1 MSWFGAEVDG
11 PLIVTRTVHFAASA
25 TLAGALMF
33 RGFVVEPALRA
44 APPANALV
52 HKQVRAVAWI
62 GLAVAMVSGLILVL
76 LLTMSLSGES
86 LGEAVMSGALRDVLN
101 LTQFGLVSQVRLALA
116 IVLAICLAFERSAVW
131 RWLGLGAA
139 VGLIASIAWTGHAA
153 STPYK
158 LGYLHLTSDALHL
171 TAAAAWI
178 GGLLP
183 HALLLNVSR
192 RYRILEW
199 ASLELDVVRQ
209 FSLLG
214 VVSVATLILSGVI
227 NAWILVGS
235 FRGLVF
241 TVYGWILMVKLVVF
255 AIMVVLATVN
265 RFRLTPQLALPPA
278 GEARCY
284 ALRRLTR
291 STVAEIALGLLVF
304 AIVGVLGTQHP
315 SAHLIQ

>member
-1 MSWFGAEVDG
+1 MSWFGAEIDG
-11 PLIVTRTVHFAASA
+11 PMIVARTVHFAASA

-33 RGFVVEPALRA
+33 RGFVAEPALRA

-62 GLAVAMVSGLILVL
+62 GLAVAVVSGLVLVM

-86 LGEAVMSGALRDVLN
+86 VGEAVMSGALRDVLN
-101 LTQFGLVSQVRLALA
+101 LTQFGWVSQIRLALA
-116 IVLAICLAFERSAVW
+116 IVLAICLAFERSALW

-139 VGLIASIAWTGHAA
+139 VSLIASIAWTGHAG

-158 LGYLHLTSDALHL
+158 LGYLHLTSDVLHL

-178 GGLLP
+178 GGLVPL
-183 HALLLNVSR
+183 ALLLNVGR
-192 RYRILEW
+192 RDDHLEW
-199 ASLELDVVRQ
+199 ALLELDVVRR
-209 FSLLG
+209 FSILG
-214 VVSVATLILSGVI
+214 SVSVATLILSGFV

-235 FRGLVF
+235 FRGLVV

-315 SAHLIQ
+315 SAHLMQ

>member
-1 MSWFGAEVDG
+1 MSWFGAEIDG
-11 PLIVTRTVHFAASA
+11 PMIVMRTVHFAASA

-33 RGFVVEPALRA
+33 RGFVAEPALRA
-44 APPANALV
+44 AAPANALV
-52 HKQVRAVAWI
+52 DRQVRAVAWI
-62 GLAVAMVSGLILVL
+62 GLAVAVVSGLILVL

-86 LGEAVMSGALRDVLN
+86 LGEAVMAGALRDVLN
-101 LTQFGLVSQVRLALA
+101 LTQFGLVSQIRLALA
-116 IVLAICLAFERSAVW
+116 IVLAIFLAFERSALW
-131 RWLGLGAA
+131 RWLGLAAA

-153 STPYK
+153 STPPK
-158 LGYLHLTSDALHL
+158 LGYVHLAADALHL

-178 GGLLP
+178 GGLVPL
-183 HALLLNVSR
+183 ALLLNAGR
-192 RYRILEW
+192 RYHLLAW
-199 ASLELDVVRQ
+199 ASLELDVVRR

-235 FRGLVF
+235 FRGLVV
-241 TVYGWILMVKLVVF
+241 TVYGWILMVKLIVF

-265 RFRLTPQLALPPA
+265 RFGLTPQLALPPA
-278 GEARCY
+278 SEAQCN

-291 STVAEIALGLLVF
+291 NTVTEIALGLLVF

-315 SAHLIQ
+315 SAHLVQ

>member
-1 MSWFGAEVDG
+1 
-11 PLIVTRTVHFAASA
+11 
-25 TLAGALMF
+25 MF
-33 RGFVVEPALRA
+33 RGFVAEPALRA

-76 LLTMSLSGES
+76 LLTMSLSAES

-116 IVLAICLAFERSAVW
+116 IVLAICLAFERWALW

-178 GGLLP
+178 GGLVPL
-183 HALLLNVSR
+183 ALLLNASR
-192 RYRILEW
+192 RYRLLEW
-199 ASLELDVVRQ
+199 ASLDVVTR
-209 FSLLG
+209 FSILG
-214 VVSVATLILSGVI
+214 SVSVATLILSGSSTPGFWSVH
-227 NAWILVGS
+227 S
-235 FRGLVF
+235 E
-241 TVYGWILMVKLVVF
+241 GWL
-255 AIMVVLATVN
+255 
-265 RFRLTPQLALPPA
+265 LPYTA
-278 GEARCY
+278 GY
-284 ALRRLTR
+284 
-291 STVAEIALGLLVF
+291 
-304 AIVGVLGTQHP
+304 
-315 SAHLIQ
+315 